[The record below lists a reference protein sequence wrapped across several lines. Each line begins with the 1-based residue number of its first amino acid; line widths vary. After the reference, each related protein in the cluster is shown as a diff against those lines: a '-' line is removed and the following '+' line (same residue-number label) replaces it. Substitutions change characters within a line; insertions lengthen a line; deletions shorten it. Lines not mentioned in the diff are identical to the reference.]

1 MNFHKMKISFSK
13 LKKAVIIF
21 LAILGNSII
30 AQTPPNFVIVV
41 LDDQG
46 WTGTSVQ
53 MDGLITD
60 SKSDF
65 YITTSLESLALKG
78 MTFSQGYAPAPKC
91 SPSRASI
98 LTGKSPARN
107 NFTNTDNIIATGKIL
122 IEPIIKTTLDG
133 NEITY
138 AEWLKSAGLNYRT
151 AHYGKWH
158 QGNNIASSPA
168 SNGFDFSDGSTGNN
182 DGNQGGIVQ
191 TDPKKIFELTNK
203 SIQFIKDAVTDG
215 VPFALQLSHYSVHT
229 DVEAK
234 QETINLY
241 NDVSQRPLGIRH
253 TNVEYAAM
261 TEDTDYG
268 IELLL
273 TEITTLGLDSSTY
286 IIFVS
291 DNGGQLNLT
300 DNLPLSFGK
309 SFISEGGIR
318 VPFIIK
324 GPNVLQNSG
333 NSEAIVGYDL
343 FPTIAELSGSS
354 ASLPLNIDGQSIV
367 PLLRGNSFT
376 REKPIYFH
384 SPHYD
389 NNQNKKPR
397 SAIVDRE
404 NKLIVNYETGTFELF
419 DLSVDIGESVDLSN
433 SQEVYTRKLTI
444 QLRDYLKEVNSSMP
458 TLDPTNASFSGTGI
472 DVDSDGLDDSWEF
485 KELLSYTFGANDDPD
500 NDGKTNLEEYVNG
513 TDPYVDQEVLNN
525 LDFNDLDL
533 SISIYPN
540 PAKKTIKLSVINTLD
555 TSNISDIRIYA
566 TNLKLVYYSKG
577 FVEDIDVNSFAK
589 GIYFIKITF
598 NTYQVTKKIIFE

>member
-1 MNFHKMKISFSK
+1 MKINFSK
-13 LKKAVIIF
+13 LKKVVIIF
-21 LAILGNSII
+21 LAILGNSIF

-53 MDGLITD
+53 MDGSIED

-65 YITTSLESLALKG
+65 YITASLESLALKG

-107 NFTNTDNIIATGKIL
+107 NFTNTDNNIATGKIL

-191 TDPKKIFELTNK
+191 TDPKKILELTNK

-215 VPFALQLSHYSVHT
+215 VPFALQLSHYAVHT
-229 DVEAK
+229 DIEAK

-253 TNVEYAAM
+253 KNVEYAAM
-261 TEDTDYG
+261 TEDTDDG

-273 TEITTLGLDSSTY
+273 TEITNLGLDSSTY

-309 SFISEGGIR
+309 SFITEGGIR

-324 GPNVLQNSG
+324 GPNVSQNSR

-354 ASLPLNIDGQSIV
+354 ASLPANIDGQSIV
-367 PLLRGNSFT
+367 PLLKGNSFT

-397 SAIVDRE
+397 SAIVDGK

-419 DLSVDIGESVDLSN
+419 DLSTDIGESTDLSN
-433 SQEVYTRKLTI
+433 SEGVYTRKLTI
-444 QLRDYLKEVNSSMP
+444 QLRDYLKEVNASMP
-458 TLDPTNASFSGTGI
+458 TLDFTNASFSGTGL
-472 DVDSDGLDDSWEF
+472 DVDSDGLNDSWEF

-500 NDGKTNLEEYVNG
+500 NDGKTNLEEYLNG
-513 TDPYVDQEVLNN
+513 TDPYVNQEVLNN
-525 LDFNDLDL
+525 LNFNDLQS
-533 SISIYPN
+533 SISVYPN
-540 PAKKTIKLSVINTLD
+540 PAKKMIKLSVKNTLD
-555 TSNISDIRIYA
+555 TSDISDIKIYA
-566 TNLKLVYYSKG
+566 TNFKLVYYSKG
-577 FVEDIDVNSFAK
+577 FVEDINVSGFTK
-589 GIYFIKITF
+589 GIYYLKIIF
-598 NTYQVTKKIIFE
+598 NTHQVTKKIIFE

>member
-1 MNFHKMKISFSK
+1 MKINFSK
-13 LKKAVIIF
+13 LKKVVIIF
-21 LAILGNSII
+21 LAILGNSIF

-53 MDGLITD
+53 MDGSIED

-65 YITTSLESLALKG
+65 YITASLESLALKG

-107 NFTNTDNIIATGKIL
+107 NFTNTDNNIATGKIL

-191 TDPKKIFELTNK
+191 TDPKKILELTNK

-215 VPFALQLSHYSVHT
+215 VPFALQLSHYAVHT
-229 DVEAK
+229 DIEAK

-253 TNVEYAAM
+253 KNVEYAAM
-261 TEDTDYG
+261 TEDTDDG

-273 TEITTLGLDSSTY
+273 TEIINLGLDSSTY

-309 SFISEGGIR
+309 SFITEGGIR

-324 GPNVLQNSG
+324 GPNVSQNSR

-397 SAIVDRE
+397 SAIVDGK

-419 DLSVDIGESVDLSN
+419 DLSTDIGESTDLSN
-433 SQEVYTRKLTI
+433 SEGVYTRKLTI
-444 QLRDYLKEVNSSMP
+444 QLRDYLKEVNASMP
-458 TLDPTNASFSGTGI
+458 TLDFTNASFSGTGL

-513 TDPYVDQEVLNN
+513 TDPYVNQEVLNN
-525 LDFNDLDL
+525 LNFNDLQS
-533 SISIYPN
+533 SISVYPN
-540 PAKKTIKLSVINTLD
+540 PAKKMIKLSVKNTLD
-555 TSNISDIRIYA
+555 TSDISDIKIYA
-566 TNLKLVYYSKG
+566 TNFKLVYYSKG
-577 FVEDIDVNSFAK
+577 FVEDINVSGFTK
-589 GIYFIKITF
+589 GIYYLKIIF
-598 NTYQVTKKIIFE
+598 NTHQVTKKIIFE

>member
-1 MNFHKMKISFSK
+1 MKINFSK
-13 LKKAVIIF
+13 LKKVVIIF
-21 LAILGNSII
+21 LAILGNSIF

-53 MDGLITD
+53 MDGSIED

-65 YITTSLESLALKG
+65 YITASLESLALKG

-107 NFTNTDNIIATGKIL
+107 NFTNTDNNIATGKIL
-122 IEPIIKTTLDG
+122 IEPIIKTALDG

-191 TDPKKIFELTNK
+191 TDPKKILELTNK

-215 VPFALQLSHYSVHT
+215 VPFALQLSHYAVHT
-229 DVEAK
+229 DIEAK

-253 TNVEYAAM
+253 KNVEYAAM
-261 TEDTDYG
+261 TEDTDDG

-273 TEITTLGLDSSTY
+273 TEITNLGLDSSTY

-309 SFISEGGIR
+309 SFITEGGIR

-324 GPNVLQNSG
+324 GPNVSQNSR

-397 SAIVDRE
+397 SAIVDGK

-419 DLSVDIGESVDLSN
+419 DLSTDIGESTDLSN
-433 SQEVYTRKLTI
+433 SEGVYTRKLTI
-444 QLRDYLKEVNSSMP
+444 QLRDYLKEVNASMP
-458 TLDPTNASFSGTGI
+458 TLDFTNASFSGTGL

-513 TDPYVDQEVLNN
+513 TDPYVNQEVLNN
-525 LDFNDLDL
+525 LNFNDLQS
-533 SISIYPN
+533 SISVYPN
-540 PAKKTIKLSVINTLD
+540 PAKKMIKLSVKNTLD
-555 TSNISDIRIYA
+555 TSDISDIKIYA
-566 TNLKLVYYSKG
+566 TNFKLVYYSKG
-577 FVEDIDVNSFAK
+577 FVEDINVSGFTK
-589 GIYFIKITF
+589 GIYYLKIIF
-598 NTYQVTKKIIFE
+598 NTHQVTKKIIFE

>member
-1 MNFHKMKISFSK
+1 MKINFSK
-13 LKKAVIIF
+13 LKKVVIIF
-21 LAILGNSII
+21 LAILGNSIF

-53 MDGLITD
+53 MDGSIED

-65 YITTSLESLALKG
+65 YITASLESLALKG

-107 NFTNTDNIIATGKIL
+107 NFTNTDNNIATGKIL

-191 TDPKKIFELTNK
+191 TDPKKILELTNK

-215 VPFALQLSHYSVHT
+215 VPFALQLSHYAVHT
-229 DVEAK
+229 DIEAK

-253 TNVEYAAM
+253 KNVEYAAM
-261 TEDTDYG
+261 TEDTDDG

-273 TEITTLGLDSSTY
+273 TEITNLGLDSSTY

-309 SFISEGGIR
+309 SFITEGGIR

-324 GPNVLQNSG
+324 GPNVSQNSR

-397 SAIVDRE
+397 SAIVDGK

-419 DLSVDIGESVDLSN
+419 DLSTDIGESTDLSN
-433 SQEVYTRKLTI
+433 SEGVYTRKLTI
-444 QLRDYLKEVNSSMP
+444 QLRDYLKEVNASMP
-458 TLDPTNASFSGTGI
+458 TLDFTNASFSGTGL

-513 TDPYVDQEVLNN
+513 TDPYVNQEVLNN
-525 LDFNDLDL
+525 LNFNDLQS
-533 SISIYPN
+533 SISVYPN
-540 PAKKTIKLSVINTLD
+540 PAKKMIKLSVKNTLD
-555 TSNISDIRIYA
+555 TSDISDIKIYA
-566 TNLKLVYYSKG
+566 TNFKLVYYSKG
-577 FVEDIDVNSFAK
+577 FVEDINVSGFTK
-589 GIYFIKITF
+589 GIYYLKIIF
-598 NTYQVTKKIIFE
+598 NTHQVTKKIIFE